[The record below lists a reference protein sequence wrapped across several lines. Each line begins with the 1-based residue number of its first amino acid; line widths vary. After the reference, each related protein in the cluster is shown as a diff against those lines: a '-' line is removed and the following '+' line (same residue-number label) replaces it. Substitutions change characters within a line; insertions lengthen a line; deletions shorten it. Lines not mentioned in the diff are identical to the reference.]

1 MFPISGNVERTN
13 HPDFNIKYEWVYVM
27 YVFLLFTRKKYKVKL
42 IRLLYSYNFFVYSVW
57 VAYILTIH
65 FENFTKI
72 WI

>member
-13 HPDFNIKYEWVYVM
+13 HPDFNIKYEWVLLM
-27 YVFLLFTRKKYKVKL
+27 YVFLLFALKKYKVRL
-42 IRLLYSYNFFVYSVW
+42 IRLLYSLNFFVYSVW